1 MKKMK
6 AMNGYAI
13 YEAGARDVEKYG
25 YEAGCFYVF
34 FASDVR
40 DFGIANS
47 YPEFDGLD
55 SLEAAE
61 ACCGGN
67 HAKARE
73 IVESQ
78 STAASYEEIEEIEKL
93 LDAGLIDED
102 GELID
107 AEDLE
112 GDLIPSGSCSP
123 APGRQIF
130 AAGIQ
135 NSVVVQ
141 GNTAETIIV
150 NVGDD
155 RALTE
160 EEDEILRILRSL
172 SVRGRTKLLSFAY
185 GLEELQLGDPAPIF
199 AGLLAG
205 SRREALGWN

>member
-1 MKKMK
+1 MKRMK
-6 AMNGYAI
+6 ALNGYAI
-13 YEAGARDVEKYG
+13 YEAAARDVEKYG

-40 DFGIANS
+40 DYGIGNS
-47 YPEFDGLD
+47 YPEFEGLD

-61 ACCGGN
+61 ACCCGN
-67 HAKARE
+67 YAKARE
-73 IVESQ
+73 IVEAQ
-78 STAASYEEIEEIEKL
+78 TTAASFEEIEEVEKL

-102 GELID
+102 GELIE

-112 GDLIPSGSCSP
+112 DDLIPAEACSP
-123 APGRQIF
+123 APARPIF

-141 GNTAETIIV
+141 GNTAQTIIV
-150 NVGDD
+150 NVGED

-160 EEDEILRILRSL
+160 EEDELLRILRGL
-172 SVRGRTKLLSFAY
+172 RVRSRTKLLSFAY
-185 GLEELQLGDPAPIF
+185 ALEEQQLGDPAPVF

-205 SRREALGWN
+205 SREEAPAWN